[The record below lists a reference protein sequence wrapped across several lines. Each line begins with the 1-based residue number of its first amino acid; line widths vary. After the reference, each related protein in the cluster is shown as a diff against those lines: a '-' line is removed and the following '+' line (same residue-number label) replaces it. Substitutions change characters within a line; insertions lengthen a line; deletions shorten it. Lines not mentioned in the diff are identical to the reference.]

1 MTYALLLLTTVL
13 WGGSFVATKIALNWE
28 GIPPF
33 VLLAAR
39 YTTASVLLAAIVLKT
54 GFERLGR
61 RDLKRI
67 LPVAVIYPG
76 LYMIFET
83 TGIKMTSASVAAV
96 IIGGVP
102 AISAL
107 LARFTLG
114 ERLEARA
121 WAGVALAI
129 AGVAALSLLG
139 GGSDGSAGSPAA
151 GAALMAVAAL
161 LGACYTVLARHLMKS
176 YAPLTLTTVQ
186 NLFGAVCFAPLAAYE
201 IAMRGAPGVSARG
214 VAMVLFLG
222 LFASVVAFLCYNK
235 ALKKIE
241 AGRASA
247 FINLVPVMAI
257 ICGAIFLKERLSP
270 WQAAGGAAVI
280 AGAVLVTKAQR

>member
-1 MTYALLLLTTVL
+1 
-13 WGGSFVATKIALNWE
+13 
-28 GIPPF
+28 
-33 VLLAAR
+33 
-39 YTTASVLLAAIVLKT
+39 
-54 GFERLGR
+54 
-61 RDLKRI
+61 
-67 LPVAVIYPG
+67 
-76 LYMIFET
+76 
-83 TGIKMTSASVAAV
+83 
-96 IIGGVP
+96 
-102 AISAL
+102 
-107 LARFTLG
+107 
-114 ERLEARA
+114 
-121 WAGVALAI
+121 
-129 AGVAALSLLG
+129 
-139 GGSDGSAGSPAA
+139 
-151 GAALMAVAAL
+151 MAVAAL

-176 YAPLTLTTVQ
+176 YAPLTLTTIQ

-201 IAMRGAPGVSARG
+201 IARRGAPGVSARG

-280 AGAVLVTKAQR
+280 AGAVLVTKARR